1 MDRGVTTT
9 YQRATARV
17 ARVMKNKNYQL
28 DSAALSASYN
38 VVLQVLMRSSSFVL
52 NAFVLRFIQA
62 ELLGVVNLRYVG
74 KFFLL

>member
-1 MDRGVTTT
+1 MTTT
-9 YQRATARV
+9 YQRATASAGGQ

-62 ELLGVVNLRYVG
+62 ELLGVVNLR
-74 KFFLL
+74 

>member
-1 MDRGVTTT
+1 M
-9 YQRATARV
+9 QLQ

-62 ELLGVVNLRYVG
+62 ELLGVVNLRLE
-74 KFFLL
+74 KFLSKIFSLILNSLD

>member
-1 MDRGVTTT
+1 
-9 YQRATARV
+9 
-17 ARVMKNKNYQL
+17 MKNKNYQL

-62 ELLGVVNLRYVG
+62 ELLGVVNLR
-74 KFFLL
+74 